1 VSSSV
6 VGVLDLDGVAV
17 EGRTLRSGAR
27 CGERATTA
35 DLGLSG
41 LRRAGAGAVAVAGAG
56 AGAGAASRS
65 AVARSSASVV
75 NTNEFPVIS
84 ITGIGCLVSPDADCG
99 GAAAGWTAAGAAT
112 LCLEGFGEDAAEG
125 FTEGVAEGVAEG
137 AGEGAAEPPARAALN
152 LANISATAAA
162 ALSASASFDADCE
175 ETAAGWT
182 VTGAG
187 ADDALLEL
195 PTSGVVGL

>member
-1 VSSSV
+1 
-6 VGVLDLDGVAV
+6 
-17 EGRTLRSGAR
+17 
-27 CGERATTA
+27 
-35 DLGLSG
+35 
-41 LRRAGAGAVAVAGAG
+41 
-56 AGAGAASRS
+56 
-65 AVARSSASVV
+65 VARRSASVV

-99 GAAAGWTAAGAAT
+99 GAAAGWTAAGAAP

-162 ALSASASFDADCE
+162 ALSASASFDADCG

-182 VTGAG
+182 ATGAG